1 MRFLKSLSE
10 KGFKQELVKTTQNA
24 EIASDN
30 TFNTY
35 KEGQGSGEGG
45 EREWRDRTGN
55 RWSIKPQLVFH
66 ALLRSWEP
74 QGFTH
79 VARNFTVTCYL

>member
-10 KGFKQELVKTTQNA
+10 KGFKQKLVKTNQNA

-35 KEGQGSGEGG
+35 KEGEGSREGVRENGET
-45 EREWRDRTGN
+45 ERTGN
-55 RWSIKPQLVFH
+55 RWSIRPQLVFH
-66 ALLRSWEP
+66 ALLRSWGL

-79 VARNFTVTCYL
+79 VA